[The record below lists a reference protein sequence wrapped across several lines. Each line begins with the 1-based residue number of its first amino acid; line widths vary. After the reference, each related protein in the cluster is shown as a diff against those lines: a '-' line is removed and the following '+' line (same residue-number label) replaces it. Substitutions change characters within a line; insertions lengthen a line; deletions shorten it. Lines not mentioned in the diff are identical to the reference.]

1 MDCIVHGVAKSQ
13 TQLSDF
19 HIHIYRDTAIYTI
32 YANMHIDIYVY
43 PCIDTYVY
51 VYTHMH
57 TYIYTQIC
65 TYASTHIY
73 DRWLIIQ
80 YFSLNFTQTAK
91 INAYCNNLNNRKATK
106 LSLLI
111 HTPPFLFPPFQCNQF
126 FLNNLKFKIN
136 LLWIFSIMFFGIHT
150 QTSTRAYSTGHIL
163 NFLFFSVSLS
173 NIMWTS
179 SEVSVSHSSISLQ

>member
-1 MDCIVHGVAKSQ
+1 MTSLTAQLVKNLPVQCRRPGFNPWVGKILWRRERLPTPVVWPGEFHGLWVAKSQ

-51 VYTHMH
+51 VYKHMH

-136 LLWIFSIMFFGIHT
+136 LL
-150 QTSTRAYSTGHIL
+150 
-163 NFLFFSVSLS
+163 
-173 NIMWTS
+173 
-179 SEVSVSHSSISLQ
+179 